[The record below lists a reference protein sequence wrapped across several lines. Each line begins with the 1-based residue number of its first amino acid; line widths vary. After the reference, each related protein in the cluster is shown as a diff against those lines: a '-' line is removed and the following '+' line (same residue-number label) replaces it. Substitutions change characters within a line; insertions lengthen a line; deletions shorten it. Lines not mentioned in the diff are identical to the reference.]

1 MMPLSVLFL
10 SSSVLPTAYYDIYE
24 NVNKISYYIYK
35 EIHMNILYMMTK
47 TCKYINFY
55 RVNMNY
61 LQSDIYIYFPELY
74 IHTVIS
80 CSTEPVPVHSL
91 SSSVLPAAYYD
102 ICENVK

>member
-1 MMPLSVLFL
+1 
-10 SSSVLPTAYYDIYE
+10 
-24 NVNKISYYIYK
+24 
-35 EIHMNILYMMTK
+35 MNILYMMTT

-61 LQSDIYIYFPELY
+61 LQNDIYIYSSELY

-80 CSTEPVPVHSL
+80 CSTETVPVHSL